1 MVRIFTPF
9 ALVLF
14 SICLFSS
21 NLDAQNTY
29 VNNGSNSNY
38 NLNNGDSLYISAGT
52 FTGKINSFNQGAKI
66 TVAAGATFRPD
77 KFNNPRG
84 TLVVYGTAKFNEDLK
99 TNSNFSL
106 INYGTV
112 WTTQEAE
119 LNGNSQV
126 WINNFGGQLKF
137 DNGIT
142 INNNNTITNRG
153 TITSNGTITL
163 NSGASFTNTYAT
175 TITGSLVTNGSSF
188 TNEALFQTTGSITF
202 NSGSIVD
209 NNCRM
214 IAGTGFTNNSN
225 AVNNDG
231 LMWAKAA
238 NGSGNITNSGTI
250 TNGATAKIKAVNFTN
265 WGTVKGK
272 GYFYF
277 TGSTTNT
284 GTVGV
289 SGNTADTLKI
299 YDVSRSNNNSIF
311 DQQWGTVRPNAVYRA
326 FAAPDTINNFSGC
339 SVELL
344 SNIPLPVKW
353 NYFTASI
360 AANVPSLNWSA
371 DQDPGTT
378 FEVERSYNGTLF
390 SAISNIEAKNNQSV
404 YNYNDA
410 QVNTQAAVVYYRI
423 KAVEPDGNTKYS
435 ETRTVKFSNQ
445 AGVTIQ
451 AVPNPFTSQ
460 FSINY
465 QTTEKAT
472 ITIRVYSLNG
482 QLQLTK
488 NAAVSN
494 GYNSIAVT
502 EASSLVKGMYLVQIS
517 NGSTMVATEKLMKQ

>member
-1 MVRIFTPF
+1 MTRIFTLF
-9 ALVLF
+9 ALSF
-14 SICLFSS
+14 CLFSS

-29 VNNGSNSNY
+29 TNNGNNSNY
-38 NLNNGDSLYISAGT
+38 NLNSGDSLYISAGT

-84 TLVVYGTAKFNEDLK
+84 ILVVYGTAKFNDDLK
-99 TNSNFSL
+99 TNSNFTL

-112 WTTQEAE
+112 WATQEVE

-126 WINNFGGQLKF
+126 WTNNFGGQLKF

-153 TITSNGTITL
+153 TMTSNGTITL
-163 NSGASFTNTYAT
+163 NSGASLTNTYST
-175 TITGSLVTNGSSF
+175 TVTGNLVTNGSSF
-188 TNEALFQTTGSITF
+188 INEALFQTTGSITF
-202 NSGSIVD
+202 NSGSSVD

-225 AVNNDG
+225 SVNNDG
-231 LMWAKAA
+231 LIWAKAA
-238 NGSGNITNSGTI
+238 NGNGNITNSGTI

-289 SGNTADTLKI
+289 SGNTTDTLKI
-299 YDVSRSNNNSIF
+299 YDVSRSNNNNIF
-311 DQQWGTVRPNAVYRA
+311 DQQWGTVRPNAVYRV
-326 FAAPDTINNFSGC
+326 FAAPDTINNFAGC

-353 NYFTASI
+353 NYFTVSVTASMP
-360 AANVPSLNWSA
+360 ALNWSA

-378 FEVERSYNGTLF
+378 FEVERSYDGISFT
-390 SAISNIEAKNNQSV
+390 AIGNIPAKNNQSV
-404 YNYNDA
+404 YNYNDE
-410 QVNTQAAVVYYRI
+410 QVSTQAVVVYYRI

-435 ETRTVKFSNQ
+435 ETRTVKFSNK

-460 FSINY
+460 FNINY

-472 ITIRVYSLNG
+472 ITIRVYGLNG
-482 QLQLTK
+482 QLQFTK
-488 NAAVSN
+488 NAAVNN

-502 EASSLVKGMYLVQIS
+502 ETASLSKGMYLVQIS
-517 NGSTMVATEKLMKQ
+517 HGNTMVATEKIMKQ

>member
-1 MVRIFTPF
+1 MTRIFTYF
-9 ALVLF
+9 ALFFASISLF
-14 SICLFSS
+14 PSDLA
-21 NLDAQNTY
+21 AQTTY
-29 VNNGSNSNY
+29 VNNGTNSNY
-38 NLNNGDSLYISAGT
+38 SLNNGDSLYISAGT
-52 FTGKINSFNQGAKI
+52 FTGKINTFNQGAKI
-66 TVAAGATFRPD
+66 TVAAGATFRPE

-84 TLVVYGTAKFNEDLK
+84 ILVVYGTAKFNEDLK

-106 INYGTV
+106 VNYGTV
-112 WTTQEAE
+112 WSAQQTE

-137 DNGIT
+137 DNGLT

-153 TITSNGTITL
+153 TMTSNGSVTL
-163 NSGASFTNTYAT
+163 NSGASLTNTYAT
-175 TITGSLVTNGSSF
+175 TITGNLVTNGSSF

-202 NSGSIVD
+202 NSGSSVD

-225 AVNNDG
+225 GVNNDG

-265 WGTVKGK
+265 WGTVKGA

-277 TGSTTNT
+277 TGTTTNT

-289 SGNTADTLKI
+289 SGTTTDTLKV
-299 YDVSRSNNNSIF
+299 YDVSRSNSNGIF
-311 DQQWGTVRPNAVYRA
+311 DQQWGTVRPNTVYRV
-326 FAAPDTINNFSGC
+326 FAAPDTINNFAGC

-353 NYFTASI
+353 NYFTVSVT
-360 AANVPSLNWSA
+360 ANTALLNWSA
-371 DQDPGTT
+371 DQDPGTI
-378 FEVERSYNGTLF
+378 FEAERSYDGSSF
-390 SAISNIEAKNNQSV
+390 SVISTIDARDNQSV

-410 QVNTQAAVVYYRI
+410 QVNTQAAIVYYRI
-423 KAVEPDGNTKYS
+423 KAIEPDGSIKYS
-435 ETRTVKFSNQ
+435 ETRTVKFSNK

-472 ITIRVYSLNG
+472 ITIRVYGLNG

-488 NAAVSN
+488 NASVSS

-502 EASSLVKGMYLVQIS
+502 EASSLARGMYLVQIS
-517 NGSTMVATEKLMKQ
+517 NGNAVVTTEKLMKQ